1 MQIRI
6 FSIGK
11 VKADFVKSG
20 ETEYLKR
27 LGNSVW
33 KFERI
38 ELDAETV
45 SGNQTATAQK
55 KEADR
60 LLAKIRGGELLVV
73 LDERGRQMPSEKFA
87 SWLQSR
93 ADSGVKSIAFA
104 IGGAYGWHPD
114 VYQRA
119 DLKLSLSELTF
130 PYQLTRLI
138 LIEQLYRAHTINQG
152 TPYHKA

>member
-11 VKADFVKSG
+11 VKAEFVKAG
-20 ETEYLKR
+20 ESEYLKR
-27 LGNSVW
+27 LGNSGW
-33 KFERI
+33 KLERI
-38 ELDAETV
+38 ELDAKTV
-45 SGNQTATAQK
+45 SGKQTATAQK

-60 LLAKIRGGELLVV
+60 LLAKVRTGELLVV
-73 LDERGRQMPSEKFA
+73 LDERGRQMTSEKLA
-87 SWLQSR
+87 HWLQGH
-93 ADSGVKSIAFA
+93 ADSGVKSLAFA

-119 DLKLSLSELTF
+119 ELKLSLSELTF

-138 LIEQLYRAHTINQG
+138 LVEQLYRAHTINQG
-152 TPYHKA
+152 SPYHKA